1 MGLFAKKKSRM
12 LLTVP
17 EMSCGHC
24 EAKIQTLLGALPQ
37 VKEVKADSK
46 SKIATLTLEQD
57 AEPSLESISEALSG
71 SGYSA
76 QPKA

>member
-1 MGLFAKKKSRM
+1 MGLFAKKKSQM

-24 EAKIQTLLGALPQ
+24 EAKIQHLLGALPE
-37 VKEVKADSK
+37 VKEVKADSS
-46 SKIATLTLEQD
+46 SKIATLTLNQD
-57 AEPSLESISEALSG
+57 AEPSLDSISAALSG